1 MDQRRNQRRN
11 FKIPWEKWK
20 WKCNIFMECSKLS
33 SRREVHSD
41 KCLPQETEKSQL
53 NKLNLHFKES
63 EKEEQMK
70 TKLIG
75 EGSRKY

>member
-1 MDQRRNQRRN
+1 
-11 FKIPWEKWK
+11 
-20 WKCNIFMECSKLS
+20 MECSKLS